1 MDCDNSESGYLT
13 QILSQIVV
21 GFKYEKTFMNIINFT
36 PLPAFIGGIV
46 IGLAVVIFYLG
57 NGRLAGISGIM
68 KNFISSN
75 NNRFDNLLFL
85 IGLILGPLIYSLF
98 STYEIPF
105 TITASLPT
113 LIIGGLLVGVGTGIS
128 NGCTSGHGICGI
140 SRFSP
145 RSILATIIFLLMA
158 IITVVVKG
166 SFF

>member
-1 MDCDNSESGYLT
+1 MT

-46 IGLAVVIFYLG
+46 IGLAVVMFYLG

>member
-1 MDCDNSESGYLT
+1 
-13 QILSQIVV
+13 
-21 GFKYEKTFMNIINFT
+21 MNIINFT

-46 IGLAVVIFYLG
+46 IGLAVVMFYLG

-105 TITASLPT
+105 TITTSLPT

>member
-1 MDCDNSESGYLT
+1 
-13 QILSQIVV
+13 
-21 GFKYEKTFMNIINFT
+21 MNIINFT

-105 TITASLPT
+105 NITASLPT

>member
-1 MDCDNSESGYLT
+1 
-13 QILSQIVV
+13 
-21 GFKYEKTFMNIINFT
+21 MNIINFT
-36 PLPAFIGGIV
+36 PLSAFIGGIV

-140 SRFSP
+140 SRFAP

>member
-1 MDCDNSESGYLT
+1 
-13 QILSQIVV
+13 
-21 GFKYEKTFMNIINFT
+21 MNIINFT

-113 LIIGGLLVGVGTGIS
+113 LIISGLLVGVGTGIS

>member
-1 MDCDNSESGYLT
+1 
-13 QILSQIVV
+13 
-21 GFKYEKTFMNIINFT
+21 MNIINFT
-36 PLPAFIGGIV
+36 PLSAFIGGIV

-140 SRFSP
+140 SRFAP

-166 SFF
+166 SFFWIKSFHYCAVSYLE